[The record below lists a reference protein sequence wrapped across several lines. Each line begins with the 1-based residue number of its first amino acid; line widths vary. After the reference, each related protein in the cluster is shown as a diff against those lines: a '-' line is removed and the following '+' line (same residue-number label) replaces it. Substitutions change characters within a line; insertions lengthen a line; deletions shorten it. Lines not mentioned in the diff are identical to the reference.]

1 MQLIGLTG
9 GIGSGKSTIASAIEA
24 LGYPVYNTDREAKR
38 IIVHNPAVRSQIE
51 TLFGSDVFDGDIY
64 LTDRVAEQVF
74 ADKSLLLK
82 LNSIVHPAVAFDLR
96 HWAKHQTQTCFVES
110 ALLFSSGLNKLCDK
124 TVWIDAPEELRIART
139 IARDGSDINKVRARV
154 RAQKDDSALADI
166 ILVNDGTK
174 KVAQLV
180 DDLFLHIK

>member
-38 IIVHNPAVRSQIE
+38 IIVHNPAVRSQVE

-74 ADKSLLLK
+74 ADKSLLQK
-82 LNSIVHPAVAFDLR
+82 LNNIVHPAVGFDLR
-96 HWAKHQTQTCFVES
+96 HWANEQTGICFVES
-110 ALLFSSGLNKLCDK
+110 AILFSSGLNKLCNK

-166 ILVNDGTK
+166 ILINDGTK